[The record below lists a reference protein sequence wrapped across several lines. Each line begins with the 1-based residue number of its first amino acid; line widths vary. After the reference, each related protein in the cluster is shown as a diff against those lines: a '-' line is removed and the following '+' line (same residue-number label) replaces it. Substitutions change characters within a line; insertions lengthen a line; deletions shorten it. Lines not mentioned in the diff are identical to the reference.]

1 MQLFCRTLL
10 IAALFAVPASSP
22 HAQAP
27 ATDPSGHWQGML
39 QAPGMDVEFEV
50 DLAKNGSGEL
60 AGTVSIPAQKLKN
73 LPLLKVAVEG
83 ESVTFYARSDQPLK
97 GVLSADGTSMSG
109 DFFAGGNSVPF
120 SMNRTGDARISAP
133 AASARI
139 SKELEGDWTAT
150 LEASGLQLRLILTLA
165 NQPDGTAIGHIVNLD
180 QGGLRLPLVVTQKAS
195 SVTLDSTVV
204 PSSFSG
210 TLNPAATE
218 LAGTFTQGTLSVP
231 LTFRRAAASDGK
243 K

>member
-1 MQLFCRTLL
+1 MQLFGRTLL
-10 IAALFAVPASSP
+10 VAALLVSSASFLQ
-22 HAQAP
+22 AQA
-27 ATDPSGHWQGML
+27 AADPSGHWEGML
-39 QAPGMDVEFEV
+39 QAPGMDVGFEV
-50 DLAKNGSGEL
+50 DFTKTGTGAL
-60 AGTVSIPAQKLKN
+60 AGTVSIPAQKLEG
-73 LPLLKVAVEG
+73 LPLLKVAVDG
-83 ESVTFYARSDQPLK
+83 GTVTFYARSDQPLR

-120 SMNRTGDARISAP
+120 TMKRVGDAHVVPAATSAP
-133 AASARI
+133 I
-139 SKELEGDWTAT
+139 GEDLEGTWNAT
-150 LEASGLQLRLILTLA
+150 LEAGGMQLRLILTLA
-165 NQPDGTAIGHIVNLD
+165 NQPDGTAIGHIINVD

-231 LTFRRAAASDGK
+231 MTFRRAASDGK
-243 K
+243 